1 MPKKVLIDHESR
13 KNNALPGSF
22 AHPLFWSFSCQSFDV
37 NGHQGTQPA
46 RAAFP
51 HWNGRLAPVFDTAR
65 RMLVVSISSAGV
77 MRTDQPLVEGAP
89 ACCAVQL
96 VEAGI
101 EVLVCGAISR
111 SLHELITARGITVQ
125 PFLAGDLQEVVACW
139 LAGRLGDDTFVMPGC
154 RRRLRGVRP
163 DDPPPTATTRAGWRR
178 HRGGGGPVV
187 RNRADRI
194 DLPST
199 DQPGGPAATEDPDR
213 AD

>member
-1 MPKKVLIDHESR
+1 
-13 KNNALPGSF
+13 
-22 AHPLFWSFSCQSFDV
+22 V
-37 NGHQGTQPA
+37 NGHQRTQPA
-46 RAAFP
+46 KAAFP
-51 HWNGRLAPVFDTAR
+51 YWNGRLAPVFDTAR

-89 ACCAVQL
+89 ARRAVQL
-96 VEAGI
+96 AEAGI
-101 EVLVCGAISR
+101 DVLVCGAISR
-111 SLHELITARGITVQ
+111 SLHELIIARGITVQ

-139 LAGRLGDDTFVMPGC
+139 LAGRLGDETFVMPGC

-163 DDPPPTATTRAGWRR
+163 DDPPPMATRAGRR
-178 HRGGGGPVV
+178 RRRGGGGPVV

>member
-1 MPKKVLIDHESR
+1 MMKHLKTVGWPWFR
-13 KNNALPGSF
+13 ARPR
-22 AHPLFWSFSCQSFDV
+22 FWSLFCKSLRV
-37 NGHQGTQPA
+37 NRHQGTQPA
-46 RAAFP
+46 KAAFP

-65 RMLVVSISSAGV
+65 RMLVVRISSAGV
-77 MRTDQPLVEGAP
+77 KQTDQPLVEGAP
-89 ACCAVQL
+89 ARRAVQL
-96 VEAGI
+96 VEADI

-139 LAGRLGDDTFVMPGC
+139 LAGRLGDETFVMPGC

-187 RNRADRI
+187 RNRTDRI
-194 DLPST
+194 DLPLT

-213 AD
+213 TD

>member
-1 MPKKVLIDHESR
+1 MFRARPR
-13 KNNALPGSF
+13 
-22 AHPLFWSFSCQSFDV
+22 FWSLFCIFLSV
-37 NGHQGTQPA
+37 NGHQRTQPA
-46 RAAFP
+46 KAAFP
-51 HWNGRLAPVFDTAR
+51 YWNGRLAPVFDTAR

-89 ACCAVQL
+89 ARRAVQL
-96 VEAGI
+96 ADVGI

-111 SLHELITARGITVQ
+111 SLHELIIARGITVQ

-139 LAGRLGDDTFVMPGC
+139 LAGRLGDEAFVMPGC

-163 DDPPPTATTRAGWRR
+163 DDPPPTATRAGRR
-178 HRGGGGPVV
+178 RRRGGGGPVV